1 MNGFHGKYFSITD
14 PEGVNTVIYRINET
28 AKQLQNKYPR
38 YTVERLVSSEEMQGN
53 LTKRTYYVDY
63 PEENGEDFDKFTK
76 IFEIDCA
83 ITANTSDDKNEIND
97 SLKSGKK
104 NKCII
109 F

>member
-1 MNGFHGKYFSITD
+1 MDGFHGKYFSITD

-63 PEENGEDFDKFTK
+63 PEENGEDLSIRILLILLT
-76 IFEIDCA
+76 
-83 ITANTSDDKNEIND
+83 
-97 SLKSGKK
+97 
-104 NKCII
+104 
-109 F
+109 